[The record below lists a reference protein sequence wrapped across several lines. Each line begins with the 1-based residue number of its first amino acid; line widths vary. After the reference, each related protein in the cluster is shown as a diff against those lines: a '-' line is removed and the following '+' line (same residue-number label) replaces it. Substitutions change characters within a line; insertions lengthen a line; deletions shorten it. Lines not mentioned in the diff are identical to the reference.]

1 VVITR
6 AGTGGRPKLERLNKS
21 AKYFAEQRG
30 AVLSQQPLNTALRQL
45 IAHQKHHVI
54 ESALPILTSQSHIPI
69 LLANRAKPA
78 QARRNRAH

>member
-1 VVITR
+1 MITR
-6 AGTGGRPKLERLNKS
+6 AGTGWRPKLERLNK
-21 AKYFAEQRG
+21 KYFAEQRG
-30 AVLSQQPLNTALRQL
+30 AMLNQQPINTALGQL

-54 ESALPILTSQSHIPI
+54 ESALPILTCQSHIPI